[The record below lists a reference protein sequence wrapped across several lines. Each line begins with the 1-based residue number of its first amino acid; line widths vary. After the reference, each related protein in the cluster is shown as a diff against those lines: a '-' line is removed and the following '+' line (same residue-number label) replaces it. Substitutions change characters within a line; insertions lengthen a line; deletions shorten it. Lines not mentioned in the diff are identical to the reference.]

1 VKVTLKHMKKAIVL
15 LMTIG
20 FIALIS
26 ALVLVSLSISKR
38 SFDEV
43 VYLDARNQ
51 FSIVFKDFVTML
63 RTNSEK
69 VKTPEDLEM
78 LLGFFMPAMKEPKT
92 GIEFG
97 FDLES
102 KMGKLNVNYLLNE
115 MVLDVND
122 ENRTI
127 LERPFNNYFSKFSL
141 REPRLLLDIL
151 MDTID
156 KDDMERGAYSEIA
169 SEDFDFREGK
179 IYSYNHLKKIF
190 EHYYK
195 TSHDSNIYKID
206 RDSWEEAFYFG
217 DTNRSNQL
225 LDCNQLDM
233 TPAINLITDNRYPDY
248 GELDFCQM
256 LKDGEQDLVN
266 LKDIYNIS
274 DFNKTNQY
282 LIQCTIVF
290 NTENFNRS
298 VRFDYDIKTGK
309 VDNIDKN
316 FQE

>member
-1 VKVTLKHMKKAIVL
+1 MKRKAIVL

-26 ALVLVSLSISKR
+26 ALVLISISISKR

-51 FSIVFKDFVTML
+51 FNVVFKDFVKML
-63 RTNSEK
+63 DTNTK
-69 VKTPEDLEM
+69 KIKTSTDLDT

-102 KMGKLNVNYLLNE
+102 KMGKLNLNYLLVSIVE
-115 MVLDVND
+115 DEND

-127 LERPFNNYFSKFSL
+127 LELPFDKYFSKISL
-141 REPRLLLDIL
+141 KEPRLLIDMLL
-151 MDTID
+151 DTID
-156 KDDMERGAYSEIA
+156 KDDLERGSYSEIA
-169 SEDFDFREGK
+169 SEDYDFTQGK
-179 IYSYNHLKKIF
+179 IYGFSHLKKIF
-190 EHYYK
+190 DHYYEASK
-195 TSHDSNIYKID
+195 DSNIYKID
-206 RDSWEEAFYFG
+206 RDLWEESFYFG
-217 DTNRSNQL
+217 DVNRSKQAFDCENAEL
-225 LDCNQLDM
+225 ETLNLMVDNEILDQD
-233 TPAINLITDNRYPDY
+233 R
-248 GELDFCQM
+248 FCQQFDKP
-256 LKDGEQDLVN
+256 KDAYLIK
-266 LKDIYNIS
+266 LKDIYNFS

-282 LIQCTIVF
+282 LIQCNIIF
-290 NTENFNRS
+290 NSENFNRN

>member
-1 VKVTLKHMKKAIVL
+1 MKVTLKHMKKAIVL

-26 ALVLVSLSISKR
+26 ALVLISLSISKR

-51 FSIVFKDFVTML
+51 FSVVFKDFVTML
-63 RTNSEK
+63 RTNSDK
-69 VKTPEDLEM
+69 VKTADELEV
-78 LLGFFMPAMKEPKT
+78 LLGLFLPAMKEPKT

-97 FDLES
+97 FDIES
-102 KMGKLNVNYLLNE
+102 KMGKLNTNYLLHQ
-115 MVLDVND
+115 MVLDVDDVNQ
-122 ENRTI
+122 TI
-127 LERPFNNYFSKFSL
+127 LERPFLNYFSNFDINNKK
-141 REPRLLLDIL
+141 LLLDI
-151 MDTID
+151 MEDTVD
-156 KDDMERGAYSEIA
+156 TDDFESGAYSEIA
-169 SEDFDFREGK
+169 SEDFDFRQGK

-195 TSHDSNIYKID
+195 ISLDKNIFKID
-206 RDSWEEAFYFG
+206 RDSWEEVFYFG
-217 DTNRSNQL
+217 DTNSSSQL

-233 TPAINLITDNRYPDY
+233 TPVINLITDNRYANPA
-248 GELDFCQM
+248 ELDFCQM
-256 LKDGEQDLVN
+256 LKDKDEVLLE

-282 LIQCTIVF
+282 LIQCTIIF
-290 NTENFNRS
+290 NTENFNRN
-298 VRFDYDIKTGK
+298 VRFDYDLKTGK

>member
-1 VKVTLKHMKKAIVL
+1 
-15 LMTIG
+15 MTIG

-26 ALVLVSLSISKR
+26 ALVLISLSISKR
-38 SFDEV
+38 SFNEV
-43 VYLDARNQ
+43 IYLDARNQ

-63 RTNSEK
+63 RSNSDK
-69 VKTPEDLEM
+69 IKTAEDLDM

-102 KMGKLNVNYLLNE
+102 KMGKLNVNYLLDQII
-115 MVLDVND
+115 LDVN
-122 ENRTI
+122 RTKI
-127 LERPFNNYFSKFSL
+127 EDLERPFINYFSNFSL
-141 REPRLLLDIL
+141 KEPRLLLDIFI
-151 MDTID
+151 DTID
-156 KDDMERGAYSEIA
+156 KDDIERGAYSEIV
-169 SEDFDFREGK
+169 SDDFDFRQGK
-179 IYSYNHLKKIF
+179 IYSYNHLQKIF
-190 EHYYK
+190 DQYYK
-195 TSHDSNIYKID
+195 VSYDSNIYKID

-217 DTNRSNQL
+217 DTNSSNQL

-233 TPAINLITDNRYPDY
+233 TSAINLITDNRYPNY
-248 GELDFCQM
+248 SELDFCQM
-256 LKDGEQDLVN
+256 LKDGEEDLVN

-290 NTENFNRS
+290 NTENFNRN

-309 VDNIDKN
+309 VGNIDKN